1 MATKQLD
8 TLGMRCPQPV
18 LKIAAMMPELSAG
31 DILEVKGDCPTFEED
46 VRKWCKRMGKT
57 LLAVTEQGG
66 GKLIQIQF

>member
-8 TLGMRCPQPV
+8 TNGMRCPQPV
-18 LKIAAMMPELSAG
+18 LKIAAMMPEISAG
-31 DILEVKGDCPTFEED
+31 DVLEVKGDCPTFEDD

-57 LLAVTEQGG
+57 LLAVNEQGS

>member
-18 LKIAAMMPELSAG
+18 LKIAAMMPEIAAG
-31 DILEVKGDCPTFEED
+31 DVLEVKGDCPTFEED
-46 VRKWCKRMGKT
+46 VRKWCKRMNKT
-57 LLAVTEQGG
+57 LLAVTEQAG